1 MLIQYNISHAFY
13 PGADKTLNA
22 RTLRVLMRNLIELN
36 LVYLEEAPRLDIVV
50 PPLYASG
57 VVYDRT
63 NWWEPIAAL
72 YERGF
77 GDCKSL
83 TAAWVAQQRMR
94 GVKCIDVHR
103 WVENDEGGTDYH
115 ILAHMG
121 GSVFEDPSKRLG
133 MGEVEVAKFFGPK
146 SWAA

>member
-1 MLIQYNISHAFY
+1 MLIPYNISHAFY

-22 RTLRVLMRNLIELN
+22 RTLRVLMRNLVELN
-36 LVYLEEAPRLDIVV
+36 LVYLEEAPRLGIVV

-63 NWWEPIAAL
+63 VWWEPIAAL

-83 TAAWVAQQRMR
+83 TGAWVAQQLMR
-94 GVKCIDVHR
+94 GVKCEPVHR
-103 WVENDEGGTDYH
+103 WVENDDGTTEYH
-115 ILAHMG
+115 ILVHCG
-121 GSVFEDPSKRLG
+121 NGVFEDPSKVLG
-133 MGEVEVAKFFGPK
+133 MGDNEVAKFFGPK

>member
-1 MLIQYNISHAFY
+1 MLIQYNISHAFF
-13 PGADKTLNA
+13 PGSDKTLNA

-36 LVYLEEAPRLDIVV
+36 LVYLEEAPRLGHAV

-63 NWWEPIAAL
+63 VWWEPIDAL
-72 YERGF
+72 YKRQY

-83 TAAWVAQQRMR
+83 SAAWIAQQMMR
-94 GVKCIDVHR
+94 GIRCQDVHR
-103 WVENDEGGTDYH
+103 WVENDDGSTDYH
-115 ILAHMG
+115 ILVHLG
-121 GSVFEDPSKRLG
+121 GGRFEDPSKRLG

>member
-13 PGADKTLNA
+13 PGSDKTLNA

-36 LVYLEEAPRLDIVV
+36 LIYLEEAPRLGYAV
-50 PPLYASG
+50 PLLYASG

-63 NWWEPIAAL
+63 VWWEAIDAL
-72 YERGF
+72 YKRRF

-83 TAAWVAQQRMR
+83 TGAWIAEQLLR
-94 GVKCIDVHR
+94 GVRCQPVFR
-103 WVENDEGGTDYH
+103 WVENEDGTIEYH
-115 ILAHMG
+115 ILAHCG
-121 GSVFEDPSKRLG
+121 GGVFEDPSKRLG

>member
-1 MLIQYNISHAFY
+1 MLIPYNISHAFY

-36 LVYLEEAPRLDIVV
+36 LVYLEEAPRLGYAV
-50 PPLYASG
+50 PQLYASG

-63 NWWEPIAAL
+63 YWWEPIDAL
-72 YERGF
+72 YKRKF

-83 TAAWVAQQRMR
+83 TGAWIAQQLIR
-94 GVKCIDVHR
+94 GVKCEPVHR
-103 WVENDEGGTDYH
+103 WVENPDGTTEYH
-115 ILAHMG
+115 ILVHCG
-121 GSVFEDPSKRLG
+121 GGVFEDPSKVLG
-133 MGEVEVAKFFGPK
+133 MGETEVAKFFGPR